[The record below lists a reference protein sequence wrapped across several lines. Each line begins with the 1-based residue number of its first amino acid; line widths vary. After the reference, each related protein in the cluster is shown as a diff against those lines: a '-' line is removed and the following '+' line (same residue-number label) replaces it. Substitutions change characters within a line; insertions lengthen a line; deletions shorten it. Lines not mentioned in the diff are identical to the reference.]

1 MILMSPIFL
10 VGSPVRS
17 VKISHRSVLVHD
29 HQTVDSVDFR
39 QNNTN
44 LSLKFGQA
52 LQENELLL
60 YILSDREPSSLE
72 LVVDQNITLSHLWT
86 TIKKQLSMDGE
97 NCESA
102 LIVDAMTPLF

>member
-1 MILMSPIFL
+1 MN
-10 VGSPVRS
+10 RRE
-17 VKISHRSVLVHD
+17 KICNRPVLVYD

-72 LVVDQNITLSHLWT
+72 LVVDQSITLSHLWT

-97 NCESA
+97 KHKHG
-102 LIVDAMTPLF
+102 LVVDAIAALL